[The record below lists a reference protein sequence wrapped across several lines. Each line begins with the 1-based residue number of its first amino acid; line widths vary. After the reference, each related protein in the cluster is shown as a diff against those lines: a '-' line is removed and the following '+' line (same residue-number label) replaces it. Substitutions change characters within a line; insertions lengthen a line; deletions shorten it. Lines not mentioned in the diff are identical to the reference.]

1 MSDRVTSLMAAVR
14 SNNLTDVRK
23 SLRERA
29 DVTECDHLQRNVVF
43 YLHDE
48 VGVEMMP
55 LLNQFSCDFDHKDSN
70 DETPLMYFT
79 RLKKTNII
87 KKLLAFCDVSM
98 VDNQGRSALH
108 VAAMLNYKAICQL
121 LVEKSPVRSLSRRT
135 AGNFSCVALAC
146 MFGSADVL
154 KLERLAEMLSGH
166 SNDSDHDSLL
176 NLAILSENLDV
187 IKNVLNNA
195 ENVDTLARQ
204 KNTEGETAVMLAAS
218 LKNTPKILSF
228 LLAFKTPTSAK
239 KDSNKTEEPRPFL
252 TTIHERNIRQQTA
265 VFYAVQTDNVES
277 LKTLYKAHCNIS
289 LKDRMLQTPLIYASK
304 WNAENCIKE
313 LLKVGADPQAQ
324 DRYGNTAL
332 SFAAKNNNDK
342 IAKKLLERAFLLAL
356 SRCPHAVNTHLS
368 ARDAQFSDSALNGRN
383 LQRNFL

>member
-1 MSDRVTSLMAAVR
+1 MSDRMTSLMAAVR
-14 SNNLTDVRK
+14 RNNLTDACK
-23 SLRERA
+23 LLQERA
-29 DVTECDHLQRNVVF
+29 DVTKCDHLQRNVVF

-48 VGVEMMP
+48 VEVEMMP

-108 VAAMLNYKAICQL
+108 VAAMLNYKSICQL

-135 AGNFSCVALAC
+135 SGNFSCVALAC

-204 KNTEGETAVMLAAS
+204 KAHRQLNKSSMVKACDTRSVSVSNT
-218 LKNTPKILSF
+218 N
-228 LLAFKTPTSAK
+228 
-239 KDSNKTEEPRPFL
+239 
-252 TTIHERNIRQQTA
+252 
-265 VFYAVQTDNVES
+265 
-277 LKTLYKAHCNIS
+277 
-289 LKDRMLQTPLIYASK
+289 
-304 WNAENCIKE
+304 
-313 LLKVGADPQAQ
+313 
-324 DRYGNTAL
+324 
-332 SFAAKNNNDK
+332 
-342 IAKKLLERAFLLAL
+342 
-356 SRCPHAVNTHLS
+356 
-368 ARDAQFSDSALNGRN
+368 
-383 LQRNFL
+383 